1 MLRGTAAALV
11 LAVGLSAQLGCGDS
25 DGTEADTTPSLQ
37 GGTGAGAAATGSGAG
52 GASSGS
58 NAGSNGGSGPVG
70 GAAAGGA
77 SGMAGAAGTA
87 SGSDAGITPPEAP
100 CDPSAGGKVSSPG
113 QYQGYGEA
121 LYDGNERSSLYV
133 PVRDGT
139 RLAIDVFRP
148 TKDGQLA
155 SEPLPV
161 LFMHTP
167 YNRRTFTTGP
177 TAETYPG
184 FALRLVQ
191 YGYVVA
197 VADFRG
203 LYASFGTNVAFN
215 RGEWIDAAR
224 MDAYDLIEW
233 LAKQPWSS
241 GKVGMWGCS
250 ATGGSQLQ
258 AATTAPPS
266 LKAIF
271 PMSCEFDVYPF
282 GVPGG
287 VARASGNTSAPPMSV
302 PGALRDAAAAAVDG
316 ADASLLSQAI
326 GEHASNIDNA
336 GFVPFRDSLSPSL
349 SERWW
354 LKSSPH
360 TYHDMLR
367 GSGVAIYAA
376 ANWNEGMTKYGA
388 FFTFNNLPNTKM
400 VIGPAGHCEWTKVK
414 DDTGFDI
421 VIEERRFFDRWLKDV
436 ENCVMREPP
445 VYYYTYNAPAGR
457 EWRAAS
463 AWPLPEEQRTHY
475 YFGEGVLSTQAPPA
489 GTAADEAQVEY
500 GVTPAN
506 RATKGLLYASE
517 PLAEDLQVTGHP
529 VVELWVASTATD
541 GDFVVTLEDLAPD
554 GTATSYFM
562 EGRLRASHRALE
574 DAPYDNLGLP
584 WHPFTEAAV
593 QPLVPGEPALL
604 SFDLQP
610 LSIVFAKGHRIRV
623 VLTFADAATAM
634 TQPAPTVTVHRNA
647 EHASRITLPEI
658 H

>member
-1 MLRGTAAALV
+1 L
-11 LAVGLSAQLGCGDS
+11 LGCLGCLGCS
-25 DGTEADTTPSLQ
+25 DGAGDGTDASNTPSTQ
-37 GGTGAGAAATGSGAG
+37 GGSGAS
-52 GASSGS
+52 AESGR
-58 NAGSNGGSGPVG
+58 
-70 GAAAGGA
+70 
-77 SGMAGAAGTA
+77 GAAGTSAAGGSGGSSAAGGTTGGSAA
-87 SGSDAGITPPEAP
+87 SGASGGAAGMGGRTASEDGGVGEPETP
-100 CDPSAGGKVSSPG
+100 CDPTAGGKVSSPG

-139 RLAIDVFRP
+139 RLAVDVFRP

-155 SEPLPV
+155 SERLPV

-197 VADFRG
+197 IADYRG
-203 LYASFGTNVAFN
+203 LYASFGTNQAFN
-215 RGEWIDAAR
+215 RGEWVDAAR

-233 LAKQPWSS
+233 LAEQPWSS

-258 AATTAPPS
+258 AATTAPPQ

-287 VARASGNTSAPPMSV
+287 VARAAGNTSAPPMSV

-316 ADASLLSQAI
+316 TDAALLSQAI
-326 GEHASNIDNA
+326 AEHASNVDNA

-349 SERWW
+349 DEVWW

-360 TYHDMLR
+360 TYHDALR
-367 GSGVAIYAA
+367 DSGIAMYAA

-388 FFTFNNLPNTKM
+388 FFTFNNIPESKL

-414 DDTGFDI
+414 DETGFDI
-421 VIEERRFFDRWLKDV
+421 VVEERRFFDRWLKDI

-445 VYYYTYNAPAGR
+445 VYYYTYNAPAGD
-457 EWRAAS
+457 EWQAAS
-463 AWPLPEEQRTHY
+463 EWPLPNEQRTHY
-475 YFGEGVLSTQAPPA
+475 YFADGAALSKDAPPA
-489 GTAADEAQVEY
+489 GTAVDTAQVEY

-506 RATKGLLYASE
+506 RASKGLLYASE

-529 VVELWVASTATD
+529 VVELWVASSATD

-562 EGRLRASHRALE
+562 EGRLRASHRALQ

-584 WHPFTEAAV
+584 WHPFTEAAL
-593 QPLVPGEPALL
+593 QPLVPGEPVLL

-610 LSIVFAKGHRIRV
+610 LSLVFAKGHRIRV

-634 TQPAPTVTVHRNA
+634 AQPAPMVTVHRNA
-647 EHASRITLPEI
+647 ERPSRITLPEI